1 MNLSHLFRLRFWQES
16 ARVLWHIIRRFESE
30 ERRRDAAALTY
41 TTLFAL
47 VPVVTVTYS
56 ILSAIPA
63 LQQSIGD
70 DANRLL
76 LSYVMPEGS
85 EVIQDYLYQFSAQAR
100 NLTWVGVFFLF
111 ITAFLLLRT
120 IELQF
125 NRIWNVERP
134 RAGLQPFFRYWAV
147 LTLGPL
153 LFAAVLASS
162 SLLVSFPWWSESSG
176 VLLTLVQGLPW
187 LLTVLALMG
196 LYILV
201 PNCHVP
207 FGNAVVA
214 AAWVATVFELAKMA
228 FAGIIGLFP
237 SYQLIYG
244 AFAAA
249 PLFLLWLYF
258 TWILILLGAEFSY
271 GLSHR
276 RLPNKS
282 RDPIETRLAVLAS
295 LYQSQQEKQTLS
307 EPHLLKRLRGHQP
320 DAVSDVLAHFRQ
332 SGWLVQSDDQTWV
345 LIVDVHQ
352 LTLHDLLADLSLQ
365 QIAKAQIRLPEVF
378 ARMPE
383 WSLLLE
389 QDLQQPLDQ
398 FLPSTTPL

>member
-1 MNLSHLFRLRFWQES
+1 MNLSYLFRLRFWQES
-16 ARVLWHIIRRFESE
+16 ARVLWRIIRRFESE

-85 EVIQDYLYQFSAQAR
+85 EVIQDYLYQFSQQAR
-100 NLTWVGVFFLF
+100 KLTWIGVAFLF
-111 ITAFLLLRT
+111 VTAFMLLRT

-162 SLLVSFPWWSESSG
+162 SLLLSMSWWSDGEGLILS
-176 VLLTLVQGLPW
+176 LIQALPW
-187 LLTVLALMG
+187 LLTVLALMA

-207 FGNAVVA
+207 VGNAMVA
-214 AAWVATVFELAKMA
+214 AIWVATVFELAKMA
-228 FAGIIGLFP
+228 FAGIISLFP

-244 AFAAA
+244 AFAAV
-249 PLFLLWLYF
+249 PLFLVWMYF

-276 RLPNKS
+276 RLANKS
-282 RDPIETRLAVLAS
+282 HDPIETRLAVLAT
-295 LYQSQQEKQTLS
+295 LYQTQQQGKTLS
-307 EPHLLKRLRGHQP
+307 EPQLLRQLRTHQP
-320 DAVSDVLAHFRQ
+320 DSISDALAHFRQ
-332 SGWLVQSDDQTWV
+332 SGWLVQSDDQNWV

-352 LTLHDLLADLSLQ
+352 LTLHDLLSDLSLR
-365 QIAKAQIRLPEVF
+365 QIEKAQTRLPDVF
-378 ARMPE
+378 ALMPE
-383 WSLLLE
+383 WALLLE
-389 QDLQQPLDQ
+389 QDLQKPLDQ
-398 FLPSTTPL
+398 LLPTAAK